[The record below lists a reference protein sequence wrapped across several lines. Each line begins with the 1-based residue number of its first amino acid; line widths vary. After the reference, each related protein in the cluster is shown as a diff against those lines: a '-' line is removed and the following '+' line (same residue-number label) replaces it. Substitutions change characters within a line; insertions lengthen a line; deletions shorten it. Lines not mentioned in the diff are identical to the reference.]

1 MNDQNL
7 IYLDA
12 NSTTPVLPEIWDA
25 MRPFA
30 LSQFGNP
37 SSSHGAGRKSRKALE
52 DSREEIA
59 HLLGAFPD
67 EVVFTSGATE
77 ANNLALKS
85 AILDSSASILASQIE
100 HSSITEHLKKLEKQG
115 FYLQWLDTDP
125 QGKAYLANLSDKI
138 KPDTKLATLMLV
150 NHETGV
156 LQPIE
161 TLGDQVQSKMWVH
174 TDAVQAAGKIRIDF
188 HRLCVTSLALS
199 AHKFYGPKGIGALL
213 VRRGSTLK
221 PMLFGGHQQKSLRP
235 GTEPVPLVVGMALA
249 LKLAINN
256 LEARRNKVALL
267 RESFLQELRKEVTDF
282 TINGECN
289 PMLPFTLNLGFPGL
303 KADILLMRLD
313 MAGVACS
320 TGSACSSGSL
330 LPSPVLM
337 AMQVPPEVLKSSM
350 RFSFG
355 FHLEEAEAIEGAKRV
370 AFAVQSLRNHAGT
383 TE

>member
-1 MNDQNL
+1 MNNLDL

-12 NSTTPVLPEIWDA
+12 NATTPVLPEIWDA

-30 LSQFGNP
+30 LNQFGNP

-77 ANNLALKS
+77 ANNLALQS
-85 AILDSSASILASQIE
+85 ALNDSTSSILASKIE
-100 HSSITEHLKKLEKQG
+100 HASITEHLKKLEKQG
-115 FYLQWLDTDP
+115 FNVLWLDAEH
-125 QGKAYLANLSDKI
+125 QGKTSLSNLSDII
-138 KPDTKLATLMLV
+138 KPDTRLATLMLV

-156 LQPIE
+156 LQPVEI
-161 TLGDQVQSKMWVH
+161 LGNQLQDKMWVH

-199 AHKFYGPKGIGALL
+199 AHKFHGPKGIGALL
-213 VRRGSTLK
+213 VRRGSTVK
-221 PMLFGGHQQKSLRP
+221 PMLFGGHQQKNLRP
-235 GTEPVPLVVGMALA
+235 GTEPVHLVVGMALA
-249 LKLAINN
+249 LKLAMNN
-256 LEARRNKVALL
+256 LEARRNKVAKL
-267 RESFLQELRKEVTDF
+267 REAFLQELRKNLVDF
-282 TINGECN
+282 TVNGEHN
-289 PMLPFTLNLGFPGL
+289 PALPFTLNLGFPGL

-313 MAGVACS
+313 MTGVACS

-337 AMQVPPEVLKSSM
+337 AMQVAPEVLKSSM

-355 FHLEEAEAIEGAKRV
+355 VQLEEAEAIEGAKRV
-370 AFAVQSLRNHAGT
+370 AFAVQSLRNHSET
-383 TE
+383 TA

>member
-1 MNDQNL
+1 MNTSDL
-7 IYLDA
+7 IYLDS

-25 MRPFA
+25 MQPFA
-30 LSQFGNP
+30 LTQFGNP
-37 SSSHGAGRKSRKALE
+37 SSSHGGGRKSRKALE

-59 HLLGAFPD
+59 QLLCAFPD

-77 ANNLALKS
+77 ANNLALQS
-85 AILDSSASILASQIE
+85 ALYDSPSSILASKIE
-100 HSSITEHLKKLEKQG
+100 HASITEHLKSLEKQG
-115 FYLQWLDTDP
+115 FQVQWLETEP
-125 QGKAYLANLSDKI
+125 EGKASLSHLLEKI

-156 LQPIE
+156 LQTVE
-161 TLGDQVQSKMWVH
+161 TLGNQLQNKMWVH

-199 AHKFYGPKGIGALL
+199 AHKFHGPKGIGALL

-221 PMLFGGHQQKSLRP
+221 PMLFGGHQQKGLRP
-235 GTEPVPLVVGMALA
+235 GTEPVHLVVGMALA
-249 LKLAINN
+249 LKLAVNN

-267 RESFLQELRKEVTDF
+267 RESFLQELRKQMVDF
-282 TINGECN
+282 TLNGEHN
-289 PMLPFTLNLGFPGL
+289 PALPFTLNLGFPGL

-355 FHLEEAEAIEGAKRV
+355 FHLKEAEVVEGAKRV
-370 AFAVQSLRNHAGT
+370 AHAVQSLRNHSET
-383 TE
+383 N

>member
-1 MNDQNL
+1 MNNLNL
-7 IYLDA
+7 IYLDS
-12 NSTTPVLPEIWDA
+12 NSTSPVLPEIWDA
-25 MRPFA
+25 MQPFA
-30 LSQFGNP
+30 LTQFGNP
-37 SSSHGAGRKSRKALE
+37 SSSHGAGRKARKALE

-59 HLLGAFPD
+59 QLLGAFPD

-77 ANNLALKS
+77 ANNLALQS
-85 AILDSSASILASQIE
+85 ALSDSPSSILASQIE
-100 HSSITEHLKKLEKQG
+100 HASITEHLKMLEKQG
-115 FYLQWLDTDP
+115 FQVQWLETEP
-125 QGKAYLANLSDKI
+125 QGKTNLANLSDKI
-138 KPDTKLATLMLV
+138 KTDTKLATLMLV

-161 TLGDQVQSKMWVH
+161 TLGNQLQSKMWVH
-174 TDAVQAAGKIRIDF
+174 TDAVQGAGKIRIDF

-199 AHKFYGPKGIGALL
+199 AHKFHGPKGIGALL

-235 GTEPVPLVVGMALA
+235 GTEPVHLVVGMALA
-249 LKLAINN
+249 LKLAMNN

-267 RESFLQELRKEVTDF
+267 RESFLQELRKEVADF
-282 TINGECN
+282 TINGEYN
-289 PMLPFTLNLGFPGL
+289 PALPFTLNLGFPGL

-337 AMQVPPEVLKSSM
+337 AMQVAPGVLKSSM

-355 FHLEEAEAIEGAKRV
+355 FHLEEAEVIEGAKRI

>member
-25 MRPFA
+25 MRPFS

-85 AILDSSASILASQIE
+85 AILDSSASIVASQIE

-125 QGKAYLANLSDKI
+125 QGKACLANLSDKI

-289 PMLPFTLNLGFPGL
+289 PTLPFTLNLGFPGL

-370 AFAVQSLRNHAGT
+370 AFAVQSLRTHAGT